1 MARGKLYYGDNLDW
15 MKMWPDESVDLV
27 YLDPP
32 FNSKASY
39 NILWEKEAR
48 NGAPAQVLAFE
59 DTWHWVNP
67 RTRSS
72 QAAERNFDAALAV
85 GGQLARYMQAM
96 MQLHG
101 PCGLLAYLAH
111 LAPRLAEMHRL
122 LKPTGSIYL
131 HCDPSAGYYIRT
143 LLDAI
148 FGPKNFRNEIVWCY
162 AGPSFVKRWFPR
174 KHDTILFYAKSDEA
188 FFDLPLAEHKSGLH
202 NKGTVFGKRD
212 GDEAAVRKREA
223 EGKSLEDWWTDIG
236 AGGHMPRKERLGYPT
251 QKPEALLR
259 RILQASS
266 REGDM
271 VLDPYCGC
279 GTTIHV
285 AEQLG
290 RNYMGVDITHYAIE
304 IIEFRFRSKLLM
316 PPPPVEGRPADLG
329 GARELFARSPFQ
341 FEAWAIGRCGA
352 GRIQPNERKVGDRGI
367 DGRAYFAD
375 GSERHLLVAQV
386 KGGRNI
392 GPGAV
397 RDLKG
402 VMQRENAKLGI
413 LVGMERSITKG
424 VARELSAGSVQ
435 VGRESYPK
443 LQYWSI
449 EDYFEGGRPR
459 LPALI
464 GRHER
469 DQVTMEHGGAD

>member
-1 MARGKLYYGDNLDW
+1 
-15 MKMWPDESVDLV
+15 
-27 YLDPP
+27 
-32 FNSKASY
+32 
-39 NILWEKEAR
+39 
-48 NGAPAQVLAFE
+48 
-59 DTWHWVNP
+59 
-67 RTRSS
+67 
-72 QAAERNFDAALAV
+72 
-85 GGQLARYMQAM
+85 M

-131 HCDPSAGYYIRT
+131 HCDPSSGYYIRT

-148 FGPKNFRNEIVWCY
+148 FGPLNFLNEIVWCY
-162 AGPSFVKRWFPR
+162 TGPGNVKRWFPR
-174 KHDTILFYAKSDEA
+174 KHDTIFFYAKSESSA
-188 FFDLPLAEHKSGLH
+188 FY
-202 NKGTVFGKRD
+202 RD
-212 GDEAAVRKREA
+212 AVRVPYKEKSRFTMGG
-223 EGKSLEDWWTDIG
+223 GKSLARKNKPGTTWKEGAEAQFSRGKIVEDFWTDI
-236 AGGHMPRKERLGYPT
+236 PSLSVSKERLGYPT

-316 PPPPVEGRPADLG
+316 PPPTVEGRPADLG

-352 GRIQPNERKVGDRGI
+352 GRIQPNERKTGDRGI

-392 GPGAV
+392 APGAV

-413 LVGMERSITKG
+413 LIGMERNITSG

-435 VGRESYPK
+435 VGRESFPK

-449 EDYFEGGRPR
+449 EDYFDGGRPR

-464 GRHER
+464 GRHEQE
-469 DQVTMEHGGAD
+469 QVAMEHSGAD

>member
-1 MARGKLYYGDNLDW
+1 MARGKLYYGDNLNW
-15 MKMWPDESVDLV
+15 MKQWPDESVDLV

-32 FNSKASY
+32 FNSKANY

-48 NGAPAQVLAFE
+48 NGAPARVTAFE

-67 RTRSS
+67 RTKSS

-143 LLDAI
+143 LLDAV
-148 FGPKNFRNEIVWCY
+148 FGPRNFRNEIVWCY
-162 AGPSFVKRWFPR
+162 TGPSFVKRWFPR
-174 KHDTILFYAKSDEA
+174 KHDTILFYAKSGEA
-188 FFDLPLAEHKSGLH
+188 FFNLPLAEHKSGLH

-212 GDEAAVRKREA
+212 GDEAAVRKRET

-266 REGDM
+266 REGDL

-316 PPPPVEGRPADLG
+316 PPPSVEGRPADLV

-352 GRIQPNERKVGDRGI
+352 GRIQPNERKTGDRGI

-392 GPGAV
+392 APGAV

-413 LVGMERSITKG
+413 LIGMERNITKG

-435 VGRESYPK
+435 VGRESFPK

-469 DQVTMEHGGAD
+469 DQVAMEHGGED